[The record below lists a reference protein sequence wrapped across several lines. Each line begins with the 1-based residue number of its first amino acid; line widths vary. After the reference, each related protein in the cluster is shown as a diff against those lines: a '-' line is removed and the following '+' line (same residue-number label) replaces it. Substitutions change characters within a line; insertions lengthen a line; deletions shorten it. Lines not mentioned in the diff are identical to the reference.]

1 MAEQIEGPGSKG
13 EARAFC
19 ASSGETE
26 VVLGQVKKVGGQP
39 FLVHA
44 IEHRIHG
51 SAGLSAAT
59 HQHGTI
65 AAVEAQAVDAAGTL
79 DCLAAGDHMEVRVEA
94 VGPIHRTSRDHLL
107 IWAGPGHP
115 GAGQGVDYAVL
126 ENGQPKIL
134 IEAKPY
140 TTDLKTAEMGQLS
153 RYFQAT
159 NARIGILTNG
169 QAFLF
174 FSDLDKPN
182 LMDEK
187 PFAEINLFN
196 LKSAPL
202 KEIKQMSK
210 AMYDIDNLLS
220 IAEELKYKRGVK
232 EQLKAELTDPSEW
245 LVREMAGRVH
255 SAKRTSSQLLEKFK
269 PIVIEAIKEYIEDR
283 IQERL
288 SSAAAME
295 AEKVQASSAT
305 QSSEV
310 SIDNKAIDDGGIITT
325 KDEYEGLYI
334 IRAICASEI
343 DPSRLAE
350 KDTKSYCDVL
360 LDNNSWKS
368 IVRMHFNGPQ
378 KKLEIFDDAEPKMVP
393 LESLSAIYQLSE
405 RIRSALRLKLS

>member
-1 MAEQIEGPGSKG
+1 MALIAPFIQALGYDIFNP
-13 EARAFC
+13 
-19 ASSGETE
+19 TE
-26 VVLGQVKKVGGQP
+26 VKP
-39 FLVHA
+39 EF
-44 IEHRIHG
+44 
-51 SAGLSAAT
+51 SADLPGLK
-59 HQHGTI
+59 
-65 AAVEAQAVDAAGTL
+65 
-79 DCLAAGDHMEVRVEA
+79 
-94 VGPIHRTSRDHLL
+94 
-107 IWAGPGHP
+107 
-115 GAGQGVDYAVL
+115 QGERVDYAVL

-159 NARIGILTNG
+159 NACIGILTNG
-169 QAFLF
+169 QTFLF

-187 PFAEINLFN
+187 PFAEINLFD

-245 LVREMAGRVH
+245 LVREMAERVH

-310 SIDNKAIDDGGIITT
+310 SMDDKAIDDGGIITT

-350 KDTKSYCDVL
+350 KDTKSYCNVL